1 MLFAI
6 AGWERQTGRETRRKQ
21 EIKENERKEEDERGR
36 NGHFIRPGE
45 LKGDGEDEDE
55 IDEDELT
62 PLNPGLGEEKNA
74 RVGRLDWCDCRHCAR
89 MTNEAECWCC
99 HEDEATWVRVME
111 DEGRGGI
118 SSSYSCVVQHPF
130 FTSVCLNP
138 YAIQAI
144 HARDIHLFGSTD
156 HLPLHEK
163 YRETSYRAFLD
174 YYHGQLEDEV
184 RGHHLPSCA
193 ASTIQGVF
201 TEHAFLVR
209 TANRQGSNNKGDKDD
224 SRSSL
229 HRGTMKRGGDTEEK
243 KEEEE
248 EEDEEEEEE
257 EEEKEGDRDDS
268 RSSMH
273 GRTLMREGKKE
284 MEKRK
289 KTGGKEKEKR
299 EEENVDEVT
308 DEEVTSIRYRHH
320 QTLNIGMP
328 DCEVPISVVSLCL
341 SGAPSFCHE
350 RKEVHTSPYHD
361 REPSTTIILQGAE
374 TTNIIFCDSAI
385 PHKPVFQDS
394 ATLHTPPEANT
405 PTGPTS
411 SLSLRSSHNEA
422 LPAIPTRPRPTSLLV
437 GLDPHTDHYESTIS
451 TTTSSSTSSSSPE
464 TFYDALEVLLDGPDI
479 SLRGPNVPLTNVSRK
494 HSASTSSSP
503 QEHNFHETF
512 GMPPE
517 VPAVGGVK
525 KQHTLTHVGDD
536 NDRDSEG
543 GWHKKADRCVM
554 ENLMEIYNIQPHNT
568 TSQEAIVV
576 KSDGGREENIIQRE
590 VLDKCDDQFKSI
602 NSRVKEKCEV
612 DSRTQTF
619 ISSLRTEETEE
630 EGGCWWRNQGRDSG
644 GGGVNELCGKYK
656 NINKDNHN
664 NNEDKEI
671 GGGGD
676 SSNSRKGI
684 SVIRTSYTI
693 PNLRGGELYEDDD
706 TNYESIQFNH
716 RNIHSLEKIREKRC
730 SQDNCLYVKALCQGF
745 GIEGSKSLSE
755 NIYSESN
762 TVQINFNSTMYA
774 MDDVGLNADS
784 LCPSDEQD
792 DLFMSLEREKM
803 VLGQGSLSTN
813 ESIEGLP
820 KVSSGGG
827 GWQPD
832 WCQDDVTSWQQRPSN
847 GWYDNDRNDENG
859 SMTLASSSRPPN
871 LFPPTVTSHHRHDHQ
886 HNFQSSGHT
895 DSHDSSWT
903 GCQGI
908 VGNEGDSNTQVNEE
922 CKDDIP
928 FWFEDDGKTC
938 GFTDASSSTYDESAV
953 SKVCGSEESLNP
965 NYECQGVTTG
975 GNKDYKY
982 ETAEESKQSP
992 PYLSLQN
999 DGKVCGAANSINPNH
1014 GYWGTLGGGDGGA
1027 AKVGTPKCKRSLG
1040 GWLKDDHG
1048 NVDSHSTHHSNE
1060 GKTVGEGDGTRPAEG
1075 KHRSHLWLQD
1085 ENKVLKTGRQLAQ
1098 SNNMREETRKI
1109 ISMLANDRVCR
1120 MVRPSL
1126 CLQDRLTS
1134 LAQRSAGR
1142 HVYAKGPRVRSTLVK
1157 NIVNRTYDRLQQNQ
1171 ANSLQDTLNL
1181 PKRGSLQTLP
1191 RAVLPNPAPSYGRS
1205 LESGSCWGYDDSAR
1219 SRLALGLC
1227 RKTSSA
1233 TCSQFSRKDNQSP
1246 AGISSE
1252 MDFQLFPPHSPGSNM
1267 VMNSSPTPSDE
1278 QNESD
1283 QSDPDKENTNTE
1295 LLTADTDNFYPQYKR
1310 GSWIITSSYCAPPLL
1325 DFDEESNDFFLEGNN
1340 VSTHE
1345 YNQMQTTTSSSSSC
1359 EMKRSAESEEMLKKN
1374 VVAATGQSASS
1385 SGMEQTQPN
1394 TQLQTQEMQLGTPH
1408 MLQQEQQPLE
1418 LQLNTQQDEQQ
1429 AQTHMQLQAQQM
1441 HLDPAKMYQETQ
1453 QTSQQSTQQKTQ
1465 QTLQL
1470 NTQQDT
1476 QQTYQQ
1482 IQQRKQ
1488 EQTQEKTQQKILQQE
1503 TCSEGPNAR
1512 SITDEDWG
1520 RLEGPIHTEK
1530 INKDAEKSPNTTA
1543 VATTIPVGKRQHP
1556 KNDPVGTVD
1565 QISGGDNKKIKRT
1578 VAGRRNSHQQQQ
1590 QQQQRGI
1597 NNSNFAH
1604 DLQSHIASLNKVTR
1618 KFTTKKQEESAK
1630 NSQPLFNLKATQTK
1644 IQTPKQDSL
1653 LSLLDEDYKDEEIE
1667 NNRYITAADES
1678 SYSESHIDDDGIN
1691 TSCKPENEE
1700 HGDTEAPLPGC
1711 DLPSDSTPP
1720 PLPLPGG
1727 DLPQDSTSPPPP
1739 PLPKVLPSE
1748 TMTDSSTLRKLLL
1761 LPETQK
1767 PHEGPLKLVLQPCP
1781 YKDAFSKLKADN
1793 LKARCRGTKLPV
1805 HPPYPP
1811 SRRYQTVASA
1821 TQSQPENQHT
1831 AESKNVEKKPPKS
1844 VSENNKSHQENR
1856 KAEKKPA
1863 DSMVGKAAEPSPI
1876 NKSRQGSVIDIR
1888 SQNDILRSRK
1898 QTRRES
1904 FLIISNRN
1912 SSKSKP
1918 YLLSRNNSIDNVH
1931 RTSRRSSTVSRFQ
1944 CATRQGSRVSF
1955 GQDLLRKCLETAVN
1969 TYYTTDWQEVVA
1981 KEQEAESQMSIEE
1994 LNRSLRKAI
2003 CYHDAEKVRSLLKL
2017 GADPNTKCNDLP
2029 GLIRAAKDGSLYVV
2043 QALVNAGADV
2053 DIRTEQG
2060 NSALHLA
2067 AKEGH
2072 SEVVLQLVESGAFV
2086 DAINRS
2092 GVTPLQ
2098 IALAHGHMEVIQRL
2112 IRLDAD
2118 MFMQNKVGE
2127 SAHEVA
2133 SQLGYIGLS
2142 PFPKEVRRD
2151 SIFGTIRDDS
2161 PVDVPVAVRLIKGI
2175 EDGCAGTVESCLLE
2189 GAPPNTVVPLALHWP
2204 AQASALHRASHHGHD
2219 LIVRLLLLAEAD
2231 VNSVDVVGNT
2241 PLHAAAQAGHNRIIK
2256 ILLANHARLEACSQS
2271 GMTALHRAASKG
2283 KELTCNLLLRRG
2295 ANPCAEDTEGR
2306 TAADWARQ
2314 RNFISLSK
2322 KIGFRRKNSAALL
2335 LDDDNTQ
2342 CLQHLQR
2349 LHQAALKANT
2359 LSTDEAQ

>member
-1 MLFAI
+1 
-6 AGWERQTGRETRRKQ
+6 
-21 EIKENERKEEDERGR
+21 
-36 NGHFIRPGE
+36 
-45 LKGDGEDEDE
+45 
-55 IDEDELT
+55 
-62 PLNPGLGEEKNA
+62 
-74 RVGRLDWCDCRHCAR
+74 
-89 MTNEAECWCC
+89 
-99 HEDEATWVRVME
+99 
-111 DEGRGGI
+111 
-118 SSSYSCVVQHPF
+118 
-130 FTSVCLNP
+130 
-138 YAIQAI
+138 
-144 HARDIHLFGSTD
+144 
-156 HLPLHEK
+156 
-163 YRETSYRAFLD
+163 
-174 YYHGQLEDEV
+174 
-184 RGHHLPSCA
+184 
-193 ASTIQGVF
+193 
-201 TEHAFLVR
+201 
-209 TANRQGSNNKGDKDD
+209 
-224 SRSSL
+224 
-229 HRGTMKRGGDTEEK
+229 
-243 KEEEE
+243 
-248 EEDEEEEEE
+248 
-257 EEEKEGDRDDS
+257 
-268 RSSMH
+268 
-273 GRTLMREGKKE
+273 
-284 MEKRK
+284 
-289 KTGGKEKEKR
+289 
-299 EEENVDEVT
+299 
-308 DEEVTSIRYRHH
+308 
-320 QTLNIGMP
+320 MP

-341 SGAPSFCHE
+341 SGAPTFCHE

-374 TTNIIFCDSAI
+374 TTNT
-385 PHKPVFQDS
+385 HKSVFQDS
-394 ATLHTPPEANT
+394 PTLHIPLEANT

-411 SLSLRSSHNEA
+411 SLSLRSSNNEA
-422 LPAIPTRPRPTSLLV
+422 PPAIPTRPRPTSLLV
-437 GLDPHTDHYESTIS
+437 SLDPHTDHHESTIS
-451 TTTSSSTSSSSPE
+451 TTTSSSTSSSPE
-464 TFYDALEVLLDGPDI
+464 TFYDALEVLLDGPNI
-479 SLRGPNVPLTNVSRK
+479 SLWGPNVPLTRVSRK
-494 HSASTSSSP
+494 HSPSTSSSP

-512 GMPPE
+512 DMPPE
-517 VPAVGGVK
+517 VPAVGGGR
-525 KQHTLTHVGDD
+525 KQHSLTQVGDD

-543 GWHKKADRCVM
+543 GWHKKADRCVV

-568 TSQEAIVV
+568 TSQETIVV

-612 DSRTQTF
+612 DS
-619 ISSLRTEETEE
+619 LKTEETEE
-630 EGGCWWRNQGRDSG
+630 EGECWWSNQ
-644 GGGVNELCGKYK
+644 
-656 NINKDNHN
+656 
-664 NNEDKEI
+664 
-671 GGGGD
+671 
-676 SSNSRKGI
+676 
-684 SVIRTSYTI
+684 
-693 PNLRGGELYEDDD
+693 
-706 TNYESIQFNH
+706 
-716 RNIHSLEKIREKRC
+716 
-730 SQDNCLYVKALCQGF
+730 
-745 GIEGSKSLSE
+745 
-755 NIYSESN
+755 
-762 TVQINFNSTMYA
+762 
-774 MDDVGLNADS
+774 
-784 LCPSDEQD
+784 DEQD
-792 DLFMSLEREKM
+792 NLFMSLEREKM
-803 VLGQGSLSTN
+803 VLGQGSLSSN
-813 ESIEGLP
+813 KSIEDLP
-820 KVSSGGG
+820 KVSSGGV

-832 WCQDDVTSWQQRPSN
+832 WCQDDVTSWQHRPSN
-847 GWYDNDRNDENG
+847 SWYDNDRNDEND
-859 SMTLASSSRPPN
+859 SMTLASSSRPTN
-871 LFPPTVTSHHRHDHQ
+871 LFSPTVTSHHHHDHQ

-895 DSHDSSWT
+895 DSPDSSRT

-908 VGNEGDSNTQVNEE
+908 VGNEGDSSTQVNKE

-938 GFTDASSSTYDESAV
+938 GFTDASSSSHDESAV

-965 NYECQGVTTG
+965 NYECQEVTTG
-975 GNKDYKY
+975 GTKYYKY
-982 ETAEESKQSP
+982 ETVEESKQSP
-992 PYLSLQN
+992 PYISLQN
-999 DGKVCGAANSINPNH
+999 DGKVCDAVNSINPNH
-1014 GYWGTLGGGDGGA
+1014 RYWGILGGGDGGA
-1027 AKVGTPKCKRSLG
+1027 AKVGTPKGKRSLG
-1040 GWLKDDHG
+1040 GWLKDDDG
-1048 NVDSHSTHHSNE
+1048 NEDSHSTHHSNE
-1060 GKTVGEGDGTRPAEG
+1060 GKTVGEGDGTRPAED

-1085 ENKVLKTGRQLAQ
+1085 ENKLLKTGRQLAQ

-1126 CLQDRLTS
+1126 GLQDRLTS

-1157 NIVNRTYDRLQQNQ
+1157 NIVNRTYDRIQQNQ

-1181 PKRGSLQTLP
+1181 TKRGSLQTLP
-1191 RAVLPNPAPSYGRS
+1191 KAVLPNPTHSYERS

-1219 SRLALGLC
+1219 SRLALDLC

-1233 TCSQFSRKDNQSP
+1233 TCSQFSRKDNQAP

-1252 MDFQLFPPHSPGSNM
+1252 MGFQLFPPHSPGSKM

-1278 QNESD
+1278 HNEGD

-1345 YNQMQTTTSSSSSC
+1345 YNQIQTTTSSSSSC
-1359 EMKRSAESEEMLKKN
+1359 EMKREAESEEMLKEN
-1374 VVAATGQSASS
+1374 IVAATGQSASS
-1385 SGMEQTQPN
+1385 SGMEQSQPN
-1394 TQLQTQEMQLGTPH
+1394 IQLQTQEMQLGTPN
-1408 MLQQEQQPLE
+1408 MLQQEQPPLE

-1429 AQTHMQLQAQQM
+1429 TQTHMQLQAQQM
-1441 HLDPAKMYQETQ
+1441 HLNTAQMYQETQ
-1453 QTSQQSTQQKTQ
+1453 QALQLSTQQVTQ
-1465 QTLQL
+1465 QPLQL
-1470 NTQQDT
+1470 NRQQDT
-1476 QQTYQQ
+1476 QQTYPQ
-1482 IQQRKQ
+1482 IHQRKQ

-1503 TCSEGPNAR
+1503 TCSEGPNTR
-1512 SITDEDWG
+1512 SITDEDGG
-1520 RLEGPIHTEK
+1520 RSEGPTHTEN
-1530 INKDAEKSPNTTA
+1530 INKDAEKSSNTIATE
-1543 VATTIPVGKRQHP
+1543 VAATIPVGKRQHP
-1556 KNDPVGTVD
+1556 KNDPIGTVD
-1565 QISGGDNKKIKRT
+1565 QISGGDNKKKIKRT
-1578 VAGRRNSHQQQQ
+1578 VAGRRNSHHHQ

-1597 NNSNFAH
+1597 NNSNFAL

-1618 KFTTKKQEESAK
+1618 KFITKEQEESAK
-1630 NSQPLFNLKATQTK
+1630 NSQPIFNLKATQSK
-1644 IQTPKQDSL
+1644 LQTPKQDSL
-1653 LSLLDEDYKDEEIE
+1653 QYKAPLSDNLLEPESQELLGGSDPAAKSVLGEDVYINEQRKTISLLDEDYKDEDIE
-1667 NNRYITAADES
+1667 TNKYITAIDES
-1678 SYSESHIDDDGIN
+1678 SYSKSHDDDDGIN
-1691 TSCKPENEE
+1691 TSWKPENEK
-1700 HGDTEAPLPGC
+1700 HRDTEA
-1711 DLPSDSTPP
+1711 
-1720 PLPLPGG
+1720 PLPGG

-1748 TMTDSSTLRKLLL
+1748 TTTDSSTLRKLLL

-1767 PHEGPLKLVLQPCP
+1767 PPEGPLKLVLQPCP

-1805 HPPYPP
+1805 HPPYSP
-1811 SRRYQTVASA
+1811 SRRYQTVGSA

-1831 AESKNVEKKPPKS
+1831 AESKHFVKKTPKS
-1844 VSENNKSHQENR
+1844 VSENNKSHQENP

-1863 DSMVGKAAEPSPI
+1863 DSMVDKAAEPPPI
-1876 NKSRQGSVIDIR
+1876 GKSRQGSVIDIR
-1888 SQNDILRSRK
+1888 SQNDILRSRR

-1904 FLIISNRN
+1904 FLIQTNRN

-1918 YLLSRNNSIDNVH
+1918 YLLSRNNSIDNVYCS
-1931 RTSRRSSTVSRFQ
+1931 SRRSSTISRFQ
-1944 CATRQGSRVSF
+1944 CASRQGSRVSF

-2133 SQLGYIGLS
+2133 TQLGYIGLS

-2161 PVDVPVAVRLIKGI
+2161 PVDVPVAVKLIKGI

-2256 ILLANHARLEACSQS
+2256 ILLANHASLEARSQS

-2295 ANPCAEDTEGR
+2295 ANPYAEDTEGR
-2306 TAADWARQ
+2306 TAADWARK

-2322 KIGFRRKNSAALL
+2322 KIGYRRKSSATLL
-2335 LDDDNTQ
+2335 LDDNNTQ

-2359 LSTDEAQ
+2359 LSTDAAQ